1 MKMIYSARDSM
12 DAEFVKGI
20 LDEQG
25 IESVIQGAALS
36 NVLGSMATNL
46 DATPEIWVR
55 EEDEQRAIVAVS
67 GFKSGAPPAADAQA
81 NLWKCP
87 QCGEQI
93 EGQFTECWNCGES
106 RPTRVAQD

>member
-1 MKMIYSARDSM
+1 MKLIYSARDSM

-25 IESVIQGAALS
+25 IEAVIQGAALS
-36 NVLGSMATNL
+36 NVLGTMATNL

-55 EEDEQRAIVAVS
+55 DEDEQRGLAAVAD
-67 GFKSGAPPAADAQA
+67 FKSGSPPAASTSGV
-81 NLWKCP
+81 WKCP

-106 RPTRVAQD
+106 KPAVDA